1 MITTLTSINGLS
13 IVSIPD
19 ADLARLQRTEEA
31 LAQIKA
37 ALASISDPLKASS
50 KSAENTSAQSN
61 KSDKSDSPKLPPRR
75 NPAPRSK
82 APRPKRHSAMKGEIR
97 MSGNVLPVLRAM
109 ANFKEPC
116 TTALVITSA
125 KALGLKLSEKQVW
138 GAVNCR
144 ADLFAK
150 SGRGLYLLTDKGRA
164 EAQRLSPS
172 PSAPSAPSDKSHKS
186 PMAAPAAQRAEA
198 PAAGTCAFCGHKA
211 AGPGQ
216 KFCSESCAA
225 QSASYHDHLKA
236 NGEKDA

>member
-50 KSAENTSAQSN
+50 KSAKDASAP
-61 KSDKSDSPKLPPRR
+61 SDKSDSPKLPPRR

-97 MSGNVLPVLRAM
+97 TSGNVLPVLRAM

-138 GAVNCR
+138 SVVNCR
-144 ADLFAK
+144 PDLFAK
-150 SGRGLYLLTDKGRA
+150 SVIRGHYLLTDKGRA

-172 PSAPSAPSDKSHKS
+172 PSAPSDKSHKSPPS
-186 PMAAPAAQRAEA
+186 PMAAPAAQRADSPA
-198 PAAGTCAFCGHKA
+198 PGTCAFCGHKA

-216 KFCSESCAA
+216 KFCSESCAN
-225 QSASYHDHLKA
+225 QSSAYHDHLKA